1 MRILSWILIAFFSF
15 LTGFFIVQ
23 YMVQPPAQI
32 GLYAVFLSATVGS
45 TLFVLVRK
53 RAEFRGR
60 KMVLVVLLSVLVLI
74 SGYSLANA
82 AFLAQSEERELPG
95 VLRTDGG
102 DGHTAILYFT
112 HGEPPAYSP
121 MPWIETMQELD
132 HDNVPFVPWIFRPI
146 FFNTLRSEYLEAG
159 GSAHNKLHTIFL
171 DNLRRAMP
179 EEEANGTKFY
189 LAFLDSDP
197 RPDEM
202 AINAINDGAS
212 KIIILPVFITEST
225 HTAAGQAMVASV
237 QPEKYNIQVIYT
249 GALWNSESLQN
260 VFVERANEMTSG
272 LEKTEVGILLV
283 GHGQPTEWEKIY
295 PAQNQQENQ
304 YREAIRE
311 KLIAD
316 GFSPE
321 NIALGWMEFQNP
333 TITESVKELSGR
345 GLEKILVF
353 SVSLSADSI
362 HSDIEVPAAIREAK
376 LPADIAIAYVGQY
389 GDHPLAIKAM
399 IEKISSCK

>member
-1 MRILSWILIAFFSF
+1 
-15 LTGFFIVQ
+15 
-23 YMVQPPAQI
+23 
-32 GLYAVFLSATVGS
+32 
-45 TLFVLVRK
+45 
-53 RAEFRGR
+53 
-60 KMVLVVLLSVLVLI
+60 
-74 SGYSLANA
+74 
-82 AFLAQSEERELPG
+82 
-95 VLRTDGG
+95 
-102 DGHTAILYFT
+102 
-112 HGEPPAYSP
+112 
-121 MPWIETMQELD
+121 MPWIETMRELD

-159 GSAHNKLHTIFL
+159 GSAHNKLHTMFL

-202 AINAINDGAS
+202 TINAINDGAS

-225 HTAAGQAMVASV
+225 HTAAGQEMVASV

-260 VFVERANEMTSG
+260 VFVERANEMISG
-272 LEKTEVGILLV
+272 LEKSKVGILLV

-304 YREAIRE
+304 YREAIRG

-321 NIALGWMEFQNP
+321 NVALGWMEFQKP

-345 GLEKILVF
+345 GVEKILVF

-362 HSDIEVPAAIREAK
+362 HSDIEVPAAIKEAK
-376 LPADIAIAYVGQY
+376 LPTDVTISYVGQY

>member
-23 YMVQPPAQI
+23 YMIQPPAQI
-32 GLYAVFLSATVGS
+32 GLYAVFLSVTVGS

-60 KMVLVVLLSVLVLI
+60 KMFLVVLLSVLVLI

-82 AFLAQSEERELPG
+82 AFLAQNEERELTG
-95 VLRTDGG
+95 ILRTDGG

-121 MPWIETMQELD
+121 MPWIETMRELD

-146 FFNTLRSEYLEAG
+146 FFNTLRSEYLETG
-159 GSAHNKLHTIFL
+159 GSAHNKLHTMFL

-225 HTAAGQAMVASV
+225 HTAAGQEMVASV

-260 VFVERANEMTSG
+260 VFVERANELTSG
-272 LEKTEVGILLV
+272 LEKSKVGILLV

-321 NIALGWMEFQNP
+321 NIALGWMEFQKP
-333 TITESVKELSGR
+333 TITESVKELSGHA
-345 GLEKILVF
+345 LDKILVF

-362 HSDIEVPAAIREAK
+362 HSDIEVPAAIKEAK
-376 LPADIAIAYVGQY
+376 LPDNITISYVGQY